1 MTSEFFA
8 NRYFSLTIYW
18 RDQLIRLTEL
28 GPGRQTQ
35 FQGHGETSYS
45 ARVAEAMNFY
55 QTGKKVVWIDPPLD
69 WMLITSSFQKRV
81 LQTLMK
87 NILFGR
93 TTSYGRLAGLSGNP
107 GAARAVGRAM
117 SRNPWPLIVP
127 CHRVLTGKGAIGGFS
142 SGTDMKQMLLHLE
155 GRNHQ
160 EFALKTVANVP
171 GND

>member
-1 MTSEFFA
+1 MTREFFA

-18 RDQLIRLTEL
+18 RDQLVRLIEL

-45 ARVAEAMNFY
+45 ARVAEAMNCY
-55 QTGKKVVWIDPPLD
+55 QTGKKVVWKDPPLD

-81 LQTLMK
+81 LKTLMK
-87 NILFGR
+87 NVPFGR
-93 TTSYGRLAGLSGNP
+93 TTSYGRLAGLSGSP
-107 GAARAVGRAM
+107 GAGRAVGQAM

-142 SGTDMKQMLLHLE
+142 SGTDMKEMLLHLE
-155 GRNHQ
+155 NRNCQ
-160 EFALKTVANVP
+160 EFDLNTVANVP